1 MKRERRDKTKMETAM
16 ADGPALPS
24 LFAEMYDNMRRS
36 EDAMAFSDRHNI
48 RSAPVLTVVDD
59 ELAGLIT
66 AHLSPRIEGKTVV
79 EIGGGIG
86 LLSLHMASV
95 AKRVYCIEANPFW
108 SLSFVQLFLERK
120 PKNLSFIFGA
130 ADELVGC
137 IKADIA
143 IVCTHSDVE
152 GMTLIGRQFAP
163 SVLDVYGELV
173 DANPGAFD
181 AFARQARRFV

>member
-1 MKRERRDKTKMETAM
+1 MDASMTN
-16 ADGPALPS
+16 GPALQS

-36 EDAMAFSDRHNI
+36 DDAMAFSERHNI

-66 AHLSPRIEGKTVV
+66 AHLAPRIEGKTVV

-108 SLSFVQLFLERK
+108 SLSFAQLFLEKK

-137 IKADIA
+137 IKADVA

-173 DANPGAFD
+173 DANPEAFD